1 MHDRG
6 GRASPAAIDRSEHQ
20 LADWEV
26 LTDALVGAL
35 GRAGVMNVDELR
47 RGIESM
53 PPAAYER
60 SSYYERWLF
69 SMETVLQE
77 KGVIDAGD
85 VDARVAR

>member
-1 MHDRG
+1 
-6 GRASPAAIDRSEHQ
+6 
-20 LADWEV
+20 
-26 LTDALVGAL
+26 
-35 GRAGVMNVDELR
+35 
-47 RGIESM
+47 M
-53 PPAAYER
+53 PPDAYER